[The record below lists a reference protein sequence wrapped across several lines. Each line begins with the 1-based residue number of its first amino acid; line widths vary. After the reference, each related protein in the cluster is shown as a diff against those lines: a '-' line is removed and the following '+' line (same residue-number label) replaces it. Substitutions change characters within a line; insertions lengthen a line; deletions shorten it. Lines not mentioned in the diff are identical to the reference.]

1 MAKDAHQ
8 LRGGFETEN
17 TGGVLSG
24 FLAEEDAYDRRSL
37 WRIGSWGAGA
47 VGAVVLAVLANQSS
61 MSLNRELVAA
71 DELARQAQQIRQATK
86 ESQNETRRLASA
98 VDTLN
103 GDRDRLFSRV
113 TVLEQGLDSV
123 TGSLAAS
130 RQSFA
135 TPPQAVPLPSIA
147 SQVQAATQ
155 SPVPPPVIAPV
166 QTTVAA
172 IADKPPVVVEA
183 TPAPAMGGNAGQ
195 ATTTTATASAP
206 APTAAT
212 PPAAAKSAPQDPAAA
227 GSVRPS
233 TATAASVPAATASA
247 PSATASTPLVAAK
260 SIMAPPDP
268 AATKLIEPDR
278 PDKPAKTVT
287 AAPMP
292 EVVAA
297 APPPDATEA
306 DEAQADE
313 PKVAV
318 QRTEFGVDVGGAN
331 SIPGLRALWRGL
343 LKSKSNAALTTLRP
357 IIVVKESSTGLGM
370 QLRLVAG
377 PLSDAAAAA
386 KICATMVENDRA
398 CGTTVFDGQRLA
410 LKADEPTG
418 SIDARAAAKPDA
430 AKPDAAKPDA
440 AKSDTVK
447 PDAKAVAVKPAAHR
461 HSTSKRVTND
471 PPAKK
476 PDSPS
481 TFSSFFSRR

>member
-8 LRGGFETEN
+8 LTGGFETEN

-24 FLAEEDAYDRRSL
+24 FLAEEDVFDRRSL

-47 VGAVVLAVLANQSS
+47 IGAVVLAVLANQSS
-61 MSLNRELVAA
+61 MSLHRELVAA
-71 DELARQAQQIRQATK
+71 DELARQAQQIRLATRD
-86 ESQNETRRLASA
+86 SQNETRRLASA

-123 TGSLAAS
+123 TGSLASA
-130 RQSFA
+130 RQA
-135 TPPQAVPLPSIA
+135 YAPAAQAVPLPSVA

-172 IADKPPVVVEA
+172 IADKPPVVVDA
-183 TPAPAMGGNAGQ
+183 TPAPAMAGTAGP
-195 ATTTTATASAP
+195 ATTTTATANAP
-206 APTAAT
+206 VPAAT
-212 PPAAAKSAPQDPAAA
+212 TPLVAAKSAPQDPVA
-227 GSVRPS
+227 GGPVRQS
-233 TATAASVPAATASA
+233 TAMTASA
-247 PSATASTPLVAAK
+247 PPATASTPLVAAK

-268 AATKLIEPDR
+268 AAAKLIEPDR

-297 APPPDATEA
+297 APPADATEA
-306 DEAQADE
+306 DEAQAAE

-343 LKSKSNAALTTLRP
+343 LKSRSNAALTALRP
-357 IIVVKESSTGLGM
+357 IIVVRESATGLGM

-386 KICATMVENDRA
+386 KICATMVESDRA
-398 CGTTVFDGQRLA
+398 CETAVFDGQRLA
-410 LKADEPTG
+410 LKADESTG
-418 SIDARAAAKPDA
+418 SINARAAAKPDA
-430 AKPDAAKPDA
+430 AKSDIGNPETAKPSA
-440 AKSDTVK
+440 A
-447 PDAKAVAVKPAAHR
+447 KPAAHR
-461 HSTSKRVTND
+461 HSSSKRAAND
-471 PPAKK
+471 APTKK

-481 TFSSFFSRR
+481 ALSSFFSRSK